1 MAKTKRRK
9 IGSIVKGRDGKPD
22 YFQAYI
28 KDQDGKPGSYVLK
41 DGQFLDLESKAKQLA
56 DIKFLVENDK
66 IDADTG
72 KYLTDRVNK
81 IPEYVRFEVIV
92 KEKN

>member
-1 MAKTKRRK
+1 MAKTKRVK

-28 KDQDGKPGSYVLK
+28 KDKEGKPSQYVLK
-41 DGQFLDLESKAKQLA
+41 DGQFLDLDSKAKQLA

-66 IDADTG
+66 IDADTA
-72 KYLTDRVNK
+72 KYLSDKVAK
-81 IPEYVRFEVIV
+81 IPDYVRFEVIA
-92 KEKN
+92 KEK